1 MKIEIDIR
9 FRFDQVDTSEI
20 KIDERSRD
28 ELPRILKVLQH
39 INITTEIR
47 ELFFKLLASA
57 IPQNVS
63 KK

>member
-47 ELFFKLLASA
+47 E
-57 IPQNVS
+57 
-63 KK
+63 